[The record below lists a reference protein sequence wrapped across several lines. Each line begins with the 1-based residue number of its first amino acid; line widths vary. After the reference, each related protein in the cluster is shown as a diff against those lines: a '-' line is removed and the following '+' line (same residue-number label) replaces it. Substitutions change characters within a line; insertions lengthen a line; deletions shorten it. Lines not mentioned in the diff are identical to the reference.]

1 MMPNDQPTSTYRISR
16 ISRNLGAMA
25 LHMILCMGGIFLV
38 DPTGLAAMKK
48 RPDAARVM
56 AVLVPFGL
64 LFSAGGVYLL
74 AGYRRQCLV
83 IGPSGITARGVFR
96 TRSLLWDDVR
106 EVRWKIVPNRKV
118 IRVTLRAD
126 ECKISIDLSPMLY
139 IRRDQ
144 IVQELRSRLDPA
156 RHGDW
161 EEFATIAGLDDDGKP
176 LRAPAVTPA
185 ASPIDEAEAEE
196 NRERWD
202 RLFPWVLA
210 TGASAQVFILD
221 AFPPPSKICAL
232 AFLPIFIIGFWPAIG
247 SFPPSETLQGLRTL
261 PADVRREVVAC
272 LGILAKS
279 ILVLVGVLGMI
290 KVGLKSAM
298 AGALFLRHRFAPGLH
313 PAWVGLVPVALLLLG
328 VILVEWLDR
337 RSKRRADRLQKIA
350 RRKNALARR
359 LGQKTGRSA

>member
-1 MMPNDQPTSTYRISR
+1 MPNDQSTSTFRLSR
-16 ISRNLGAMA
+16 FSRNLGAMT
-25 LHMILCMGGIFLV
+25 LLLFLCVGGMFLV
-38 DPTGLAAMKK
+38 DPTGLAAMRK
-48 RPDAARVM
+48 RPDAAGPI
-56 AVLVPFGL
+56 ALVASMFLG
-64 LFSAGGVYLL
+64 FSALGAYLL
-74 AGYRRQCLV
+74 ACYRRQCLA

-96 TRSLLWDDVR
+96 TQSLLWDDVR

-118 IRVTLRAD
+118 IRVTLLAD
-126 ECKISIDLSPMLY
+126 GCKISIDLSPMLY

-161 EEFATIAGLDDDGKP
+161 EEFATITGLDDDGKP
-176 LRAPAVTPA
+176 LRAPTVTPA
-185 ASPIDEAEAEE
+185 ASPIDEADADE

-221 AFPPPSKICAL
+221 TFPPPSKVCTL
-232 AFLPIFIIGFWPAIG
+232 AFLPIFIIAFWPSIG

-261 PADVRREVVAC
+261 PADVRRELVAC
-272 LGILAKS
+272 VTILGRFVLLLIGLFGVLILGIKGAT
-279 ILVLVGVLGMI
+279 
-290 KVGLKSAM
+290 
-298 AGALFLRHRFAPGLH
+298 AGAHVLRHRFAPGLH

-359 LGQKTGRSA
+359 FGQKTGRSA